1 MDADWEGS
9 DALMELYRNHVC
21 VCGGGGCQSSGCND
35 IRKCLEAEMIRLGIQ
50 DEIKVVTTGC
60 MGPCSLGPAII
71 VYPQGVFY
79 CKLKPE
85 DIPIIVKKHLFEGT
99 PVSEYFYTDPFT
111 GEAMATIHEIPFF
124 TRQKKIALK
133 NVGLVD
139 PLKIDE
145 YIAFDGYFSLARVL
159 TQYTPEETVNQIK
172 ASGLRGRGGAGFPT
186 GLKWEFTAKAEGDQK
201 YVTCNADEGDPG
213 AYMDRSII
221 EGDPHTLIEG
231 MAIAGY
237 SIGSDQGFVYIR
249 AEYPMAVEHLEMALA
264 QARSY
269 GLLGKNIL
277 GSGFDFDIEI
287 RVGAGAFVCGEET
300 ALLASIEGKRGEPR
314 PKPPFPAQKGLW
326 GKPTLINN
334 VETYANVAPIILE
347 GPEWFKQFGTEKS
360 PGTKVFALAGNVVNT
375 GLVEVA
381 MGTPL
386 GDIIFDIGGG
396 IINKK
401 EFKAAQTGG
410 PSGGAIPAAGL
421 NVPVDYESLKEWGTI
436 MGSGGLI
443 VMDEETCM
451 VDLAKFFLDFCRDE
465 SCGKCTPCR
474 LGTKR
479 MLEILQRITDGKGKQ
494 GDIETLIR
502 MGEDIMDT
510 ALCGLGQTAPNPVLN
525 TIRFFREEYE
535 RHIEKKYCDASVC
548 AALFLAPCSNAC
560 PAGVDVPLY
569 IEYIQRG
576 MYTQAVQ
583 SIRERNPFP
592 SVCGRVCTHPCE
604 DKCQRSQM
612 DAPMAIRSLKRFAA
626 DYELLH
632 AKAFYFDNEPIKPVN
647 KHKSVAVVGGGPAG
661 LTAAY
666 YLVQWGYQ
674 VTVFE
679 STAHLGGMLNY
690 AIPPYRLPND
700 VLEQEID
707 IILKSGVNI
716 ITDTKIGRD
725 ISLSEL
731 QKTFDSVYMAI
742 GTQLPARMWIEG
754 EDAEGVWSALE
765 FLKQINEGQ
774 MPEIG
779 DRVVVIGGGSTAF
792 DAARSALRLGADDVS
807 ILYRRSKWDMPALP
821 EEIDH
826 AREEGVKIY
835 DYVAP
840 TEVLSGEDG
849 RIESLRCTR
858 MAQGE
863 FDNSA
868 RRRPVAMSGSEFRM
882 DCDALIIAIGAQ
894 GEVEG
899 FDTLRQ
905 KSGKTFEVNPET
917 MESSV
922 PGVYA
927 GGDCIHGPDTV
938 IQAIADGRKAA
949 LSIDRALG
957 GNRIEVEREMRLKPR
972 QIYAPL
978 VEEEQPRLDIP
989 TLPADFRCR
998 TFDELELAFD
1008 EKDCQTEALRCLRCD
1023 VK

>member
-1 MDADWEGS
+1 
-9 DALMELYRNHVC
+9 MELYRNHVC

-35 IRKCLEAEMIRLGIQ
+35 IRACLEAEMVRLGIR

-60 MGPCSLGPAII
+60 MGPCSLGPALI

-79 CKLKPE
+79 CSLKPE
-85 DIPIIVKKHLFEGT
+85 DIPAIVKKHLYEGI
-99 PVSEYFYTDPFT
+99 PVERNFYADPYT
-111 GEAMATIHEIPFF
+111 GEKMATIHEIPFF

-139 PLKIDE
+139 PLRIDE
-145 YIAFDGYFSLARVL
+145 YIAFDGYFALARVL
-159 TQYTPEETVNQIK
+159 TEYTPKQTVEIMK

-186 GLKWEFTAKAEGDQK
+186 GLKWEFTAKAQGSPK

-213 AYMDRSII
+213 AFMDRSII

-231 MAIAGY
+231 MIIAGY
-237 SIGSDQGFVYIR
+237 AVGAEQGFVYIR
-249 AEYPMAVEHLEMALA
+249 AEYPMAVEHLEKAIA
-264 QARSY
+264 QAKAY
-269 GLLGKNIL
+269 GLLGRNIL
-277 GSGFDFDIEI
+277 ASGFDFDIEI

-300 ALLASIEGKRGEPR
+300 ALIASIEGKRGEPR

-326 GKPTLINN
+326 GQPTLLNN

-347 GPEWFKQFGTEKS
+347 GPEWFRQYGTEKS

-375 GLVEVA
+375 GLVEVP

-386 GDIIFDIGGG
+386 GDIIFDVGGG

-410 PSGGAIPAAGL
+410 PSGGCIPASGL
-421 NVPVDYESLKEWGTI
+421 NVPVDYESLKDWGTI

-479 MLEILQRITDGKGKQ
+479 MLEILQRISEGQGKLE
-494 GDIETLIR
+494 DIETLIR

-525 TIRFFREEYE
+525 TIRYFRSEYE
-535 RHIEKKYCDASVC
+535 NHIEKKYCDASVC
-548 AALFLAPCSNAC
+548 GTLFLAPCSNAC

-576 MYTQAVQ
+576 MYTQAIQ

-604 DKCQRSQM
+604 AKCQRSQI
-612 DAPMAIRSLKRFAA
+612 DGPMAIRSLKRFAA
-626 DYELLH
+626 DYELSH
-632 AKAFYFDNEPIKPVN
+632 AKALYFDEEPQKA
-647 KHKSVAVVGGGPAG
+647 KQKGKRVAVVGGGPSG

-666 YLVQWGYQ
+666 YLNQWGYQ
-674 VTVFE
+674 TTVFE
-679 STAHLGGMLNY
+679 SISHLGGMLNE

-700 VLEQEID
+700 VLDMEID
-707 IILKSGVNI
+707 MIVKSGVNVVA
-716 ITDTKIGRD
+716 DTKIGRD
-725 ISLSEL
+725 ISLQEL
-731 QKTFDSVYMAI
+731 RRIFDAVYMAI
-742 GTQLPARMWIEG
+742 GTQQPARLWIEG
-754 EDAEGVWSALE
+754 EDAEGVITALD
-765 FLKQINEGQ
+765 FLRDINDGKR
-774 MPEIG
+774 PDIG

-792 DAARSALRLGADDVS
+792 DAARSALRLGAEDVS

-826 AREEGVKIY
+826 AREEGIKIY

-840 TEVLSGEDG
+840 TEVIAGEDG

-858 MAQGE
+858 MAKGE

-868 RRRPVAMSGSEFRM
+868 RRRPVPMSGSEFRM
-882 DCDALIIAIGAQ
+882 ACDALIIAIGAQ
-894 GEVEG
+894 GAVEG
-899 FDTLRQ
+899 FDSLRM
-905 KSGKTFEVNPET
+905 KGGKIFSVDPDT
-917 MESSV
+917 METSLS
-922 PGVYA
+922 GVFA

-949 LSIDRALG
+949 LHIDRFLG
-957 GNRIEVEREMRLKPR
+957 GDQIEAERKMRQKPR
-972 QIYAPL
+972 HIYGTL
-978 VEEEQPRLDIP
+978 VEEEQAPLAVP
-989 TLPADFRCR
+989 LLPAEFRRR

-1008 EKDCQTEALRCLRCD
+1008 EKACQAEAMRCLRCD